1 MLTSNWKTLL
11 STKANFLRFKLEFRK
26 LFSSFDY
33 IPLSCECI
41 DFKTLLQLTKIIF
54 YACSNLIITA
64 FCFLSL
70 LFKQSLHYDVAF
82 IQG

>member
-11 STKANFLRFKLEFRK
+11 STKANFLRFKLEFHK

-54 YACSNLIITA
+54 
-64 FCFLSL
+64 
-70 LFKQSLHYDVAF
+70 
-82 IQG
+82 